1 MEIEKLTILGLSE
14 STLTMIFD
22 NLESCQLFPEIKI
35 VNNLELNELKPFENS
50 LFKIDL
56 VSEIG
61 NSDMASKLFLGV
73 YNPRSKFKVLEN
85 LKAIKSNF
93 INIIHKTVTISST
106 VKLGVGIQVNS
117 LVSIAAFTKI
127 GDFVSINRNV
137 SIGHHSEI
145 NDFVTINPGANIAGF
160 VKIRK
165 NTLIGMG
172 VNIIDGIT
180 IGENV
185 VIGAGSL
192 VTKNIPDGV
201 IAYGNP
207 CKVIRKNEA

>member
-1 MEIEKLTILGLSE
+1 MEIGKLTILGLSE

-22 NLESCQLFPEIKI
+22 NLESCQSFPEIKI
-35 VNNLELNELKPFENS
+35 VNNLGLIELKPFENS

-56 VSEIG
+56 VNEMG
-61 NSDMASKLFLGV
+61 NLGMASTLFLGV

-85 LKAIKSNF
+85 FKAIKSNF
-93 INIIHKTVTISST
+93 INIIHKTVSISST
-106 VKLGVGIQVNS
+106 VKLGVGIQINS

-127 GDFVSINRNV
+127 GNFVSINRNV
-137 SIGHHSEI
+137 SIGHHSDI
-145 NDFVTINPGANIAGF
+145 SDFVTINPGANVAGF
-160 VKIRK
+160 VKIGR

-172 VNIIDGIT
+172 ANVIDGVT
-180 IGENV
+180 VGENV
-185 VIGAGSL
+185 IIGAGSL

-201 IAYGNP
+201 VAYGNP